1 MQRQRGFTLIE
12 IMLVVAILAIV
23 ASIAFSAFSDTSKDS
38 ARVRAIADISSL
50 NDAVERYYQSSF
62 SYTGADADLGAL
74 AQAAGVTLI
83 PDYAFSLT
91 VSADGQGYVLV
102 AAPVLGSAQQG
113 DGALV
118 MDQTGARCYFQG
130 DDGASAVSPGCQGF

>member
-38 ARVRAIADISSL
+38 TRVRAIADISAL

-62 SYTGADADLGAL
+62 SYTGADADLPAL
-74 AQAAGVTLI
+74 ARAAGLTLL
-83 PDYAFSLT
+83 PDYAFSLV
-91 VSADGQGYVLV
+91 VSPDGQGYALV
-102 AAPVLGSAQQG
+102 AAPAAGAAMVG

-118 MDQTGARCYFQG
+118 IDQTGARCYFQG
-130 DDGASAVSPGCQGF
+130 DDAAVATAPGCQGF